1 MATNSDTFTLN
12 LVGGL
17 GNQLHG
23 MAAGY
28 AIAGRTGLKPIF
40 DGTDIPWGSNASRK
54 IEVNKFNWP
63 DVSGVNAPIKI
74 MRPLVTPFRNG
85 PHQRVMARIR
95 DSVKRNSDLVSL
107 DKYEELN
114 QIMDFAHEGKTL
126 SGYFAQSEWIFDA
139 FKFGFP
145 TQLTPKR
152 DSKPQPEQPYNA
164 LHIRLGDYL
173 WHRDVYP
180 LVTERYLLS
189 GIEKMDS
196 NLPLYIFT
204 DDLVMTNANYPQIV
218 KKASKI
224 IGPKDASTIA
234 SFIGLSF
241 AKNIITANSSFSSW
255 AGIFVEQ
262 NGGKVIAPNL
272 MNHSDSKDFRPKNWI
287 RIDINTGNLV
297 S

>member
-28 AIAGRTGLKPIF
+28 AIAGRTGFKPIF

-54 IEVNKFNWP
+54 IEVNKFIWP
-63 DVSGVNAPIKI
+63 DVSGVNVPIKI

-85 PHQRVMARIR
+85 PHHRAMARLR
-95 DSVKRNSDLVSL
+95 DSLKRNSDLVSL

-139 FKFGFP
+139 FQFGFP
-145 TQLTPKR
+145 TQLIPKR
-152 DSKPQPEQPYNA
+152 DSKLQLKQPFNA

-173 WHRDVYP
+173 WHSDVYP
-180 LVTERYLLS
+180 IVTERYLLS
-189 GIEKMDS
+189 GIERMYS
-196 NLPLYIFT
+196 NLTLCIFT
-204 DDLVMTNANYPQIV
+204 DDVVMTHANYPHVV
-218 KKASKI
+218 KKASRI
-224 IGPKDASTIA
+224 IGPKDASTA
-234 SFIGLSF
+234 DSFISYLSGRQSSLFHFF
-241 AKNIITANSSFSSW
+241 AP
-255 AGIFVEQ
+255 G
-262 NGGKVIAPNL
+262 
-272 MNHSDSKDFRPKNWI
+272 HRDF
-287 RIDINTGNLV
+287 
-297 S
+297 